1 MPTRSKAIDQAII
14 DYCTETIDNILSRLP
29 ELHIGI
35 VGDFCLDAYLVVDT
49 AASETSLETG
59 LSTQPVRKQRYSLG
73 GAGNVAANLKAM
85 GIGTVRTFGVTGD
98 DPFGRQMR
106 LIMGEAGILAAEL
119 LVQGDEWDSHVF
131 AKVLIGEEEQP
142 RLDFGN
148 FNRLQSDT
156 AVRLLADLQR
166 WLPEMDILIVNQQV
180 FRGIHSDS
188 FRKQL
193 IDMLERHPQVLSI
206 VDSRSYS
213 ADYSACLRKI
223 NDREAAAQCGQEPS
237 LGEEI
242 PLEKARNYG
251 EALFQRW
258 GKPLFLTRGDRGCL
272 VCEADGCFEI
282 PGLLLV
288 SRTDTVGAGD
298 SFLAGAA
305 AALAAGSN
313 RRQAAEFANLA
324 AGVTVQ
330 KLFVTGTASPQE
342 ILSLAEEAN
351 YRYHPELAALP
362 HKARFYRH
370 SEIEIV
376 NQSPGARRVTHAI
389 FDNDGTISTLRQ
401 GWEEVMEPVMI
412 RSILGERWQ
421 GVDDTSYNRVRE
433 RVRGYID
440 RTTGIQ
446 TLVQMLGLVE
456 MVRELGYVPEE
467 KILDERAYKEIYNRE
482 LLERVNQRI
491 DKIRTGELGP
501 SDFTLKKAIDFL
513 QVLHQ
518 RGVRLYLASGTDQED
533 VVREAEILGYAD
545 LFEGRIY
552 GSIGDIKHEPKRKVL
567 ESILADID
575 LGEGEQFVTFGDGPV
590 EIQETR
596 KLNGLAVGVSS
607 DEVRR
612 YGLNPVKRSRLIQA
626 GADLIVP
633 DFSQTGKLLELLFP
647 KQEG

>member
-1 MPTRSKAIDQAII
+1 MTTSIK
-14 DYCTETIDNILSRLP
+14 NIEHLLTRLP

-35 VGDFCLDAYLVVDT
+35 IGDFCLDTYFIVDMS
-49 AASETSLETG
+49 ASETSVETG
-59 LSTQPVRKQRYSLG
+59 LATLPVREQRYSLG
-73 GAGNVAANLKAM
+73 GAGNVAANLKTM

-106 LIMGEAGILAAEL
+106 RIVEEAGILDSEL
-119 LVQGDEWDSHVF
+119 LVQKDEWDTHVF
-131 AKVLIGEEEQP
+131 TKVLIGEEEQP

-148 FNRLQSDT
+148 FNRLQSET
-156 AVRLLADLQR
+156 ASRLVSDLER
-166 WLPEMDILIVNQQV
+166 WLPELDILIINQQV
-180 FRGIHSDS
+180 FLGIHGDS

-193 IDMLERHPQVLSI
+193 IDLLDKHPRVLSI

-213 ADYSACLRKI
+213 AEFTACLRKI
-223 NDREAAAQCGQEPS
+223 NDREAAALCGKEHT
-237 LGEEI
+237 LEENI
-242 PLEKARNYG
+242 PLEEAREYG
-251 EALFQRW
+251 ASLFRRW
-258 GKPLFLTRGDRGCL
+258 GKPLFLTRGEQGCL
-272 VCEADGCFEI
+272 VCEADGCHEI
-282 PGLLLV
+282 PGLLLL

-305 AALAAGSN
+305 TALAAGSGL
-313 RRQAAEFANLA
+313 REAAEFANLV

-330 KLFVTGTASPQE
+330 KLFITGTASPEE
-342 ILSLAEEAN
+342 ILSLAGEVN

-362 HKARFYRH
+362 QKARYYRD

-376 NQSPGARRVTHAI
+376 SERPDGRRITHAI

-412 RSILGERWQ
+412 RSILGNRWRE
-421 GVDDTSYNRVRE
+421 VDESGYQRVRE

-440 RTTGIQ
+440 KTTGIQ

-456 MVRELGYVPEE
+456 MVREFGYVREE
-467 KILDERAYKEIYNRE
+467 KILDEHGYKEVYNRE
-482 LLERVNQRI
+482 LLERVGRRI
-491 DKIRTGELGP
+491 DKIRTGEL
-501 SDFTLKKAIDFL
+501 SSVDFTLKMAVDFL
-513 QVLHQ
+513 QALHK

-533 VVREAEILGYAD
+533 VVREAEILGYAE

-552 GSIGDIKHEPKRKVL
+552 GAIGDIKHEPKRKVL

-575 LGEGEQFVTFGDGPV
+575 LGEGEQVVTFGDGPV

-596 KLNGLAVGVSS
+596 KRNGLAVGVAS

-626 GADLIVP
+626 GADLIVA

-647 KQEG
+647 EPEV

>member
-1 MPTRSKAIDQAII
+1 MPPSI
-14 DYCTETIDNILSRLP
+14 ETIDNMLSRCP
-29 ELHIGI
+29 DLHIGI
-35 VGDFCLDAYLVVDT
+35 IGDFCLDAYFIVDMS
-49 AASETSLETG
+49 ASETSVETG
-59 LSTQPVRKQRYSLG
+59 LATLPVREQCYSLG

-85 GIGTVRTFGVTGD
+85 CVGTVRTFGVTGD
-98 DPFGRQMR
+98 DPFGWQVRR
-106 LIMGEAGILAAEL
+106 IMEETGILDSQL
-119 LVQGDEWDSHVF
+119 LVQEVDWDTHVF
-131 AKVLIGEEEQP
+131 TKVLIGEKEQP

-148 FNRLQSDT
+148 FNRLQSET
-156 AVRLLADLQR
+156 AGRLFSDLKR
-166 WLPEMDILIVNQQV
+166 WLPELDILIVNQQV

-193 IDMLERHPQVLSI
+193 IALLEKHPQVLSI

-213 ADYSACLRKI
+213 GEFADCLRKI
-223 NDREAAAQCGQEPS
+223 NDREATALCGGERS
-237 LGEEI
+237 LEEEI
-242 PLEKARNYG
+242 PLEEARQYG
-251 EALFQRW
+251 ASLFRRW
-258 GKPLFLTRGDRGCL
+258 KKPLFLTRGDRGCL
-272 VCEADGCFEI
+272 VCDADGCHQI

-305 AALAAGSN
+305 AALAAGLSP
-313 RRQAAEFANLA
+313 REAAEFANLV

-330 KLFVTGTASPQE
+330 KLFITGTASPDE
-342 ILSLAEEAN
+342 ILTMAREAS
-351 YRYHPELAALP
+351 YRHHPELAALP
-362 HKARFYRH
+362 QKARFYRD

-376 NQSPGARRVTHAI
+376 NESPGGRRITHAI
-389 FDNDGTISTLRQ
+389 FDNDGTLSTLRQ

-412 RSILGERWQ
+412 RSILGDRWRE
-421 GVDDTSYNRVRE
+421 VDESGYQRVRE

-440 RTTGIQ
+440 MTTGIQ

-456 MVRELGYVPEE
+456 MVREFGYVSAE
-467 KILDERAYKEIYNRE
+467 KTLDEHGYKEVYNRE
-482 LLERVNQRI
+482 LLERVDKRI
-491 DKIRTGELGP
+491 DKIRTGELG
-501 SDFTLKKAIDFL
+501 SVDFTLKKAIDFL
-513 QVLHQ
+513 RTLHK

-533 VVREAEILGYAD
+533 VVREAEILGYAE

-552 GSIGDIKHEPKRKVL
+552 GAIGDIKHEPKKKVL

-575 LGEGEQFVTFGDGPV
+575 LEEGEQVVTFGDGPV

-596 KLNGLAVGVSS
+596 KRNGLAVGVAS

-647 KQEG
+647 QTEG

>member
-1 MPTRSKAIDQAII
+1 MSPSEK
-14 DYCTETIDNILSRLP
+14 NIEDLLARLP

-35 VGDFCLDAYLVVDT
+35 IGDFCLDTYFFVDMS
-49 AASETSLETG
+49 ASETSLETG
-59 LSTQPVRKQRYSLG
+59 MATRPVTKQRYSLG

-85 GIGTVRTFGVTGD
+85 GVGTVRSFGVTGD

-106 LIMGEAGILAAEL
+106 RIMHDTGIVDSEL
-119 LVQGDEWDSHVF
+119 LEQKIGWDTHVF
-131 AKVLIGEEEQP
+131 TKILIGEQEQP

-148 FNRLQSDT
+148 FNRLHSAT
-156 AVRLLADLQR
+156 ADRLLSDLER
-166 WLPEMDILIVNQQV
+166 WLPQLDILIVNQQV
-180 FRGIHSDS
+180 FRGIHSDG
-188 FRKQL
+188 FRQRL
-193 IDMLERHPQVLSI
+193 IALLAKRRDVLSI
-206 VDSRSYS
+206 VDSRSFS
-213 ADYSACLRKI
+213 AEFSPCLRKI
-223 NDREAAAQCGQEPS
+223 NDREAAALCGTERAIE
-237 LGEEI
+237 EEI
-242 PLEKARNYG
+242 PLEEAREYG
-251 EALFQRW
+251 ASLYKRW
-258 GKPLFLTRGDRGCL
+258 EKPLFLTRGDRGCL
-272 VCEADGCFEI
+272 ICDPDGCHEV
-282 PGLLLV
+282 PGLLLL

-305 AALAAGSN
+305 AALAAGSSP
-313 RRQAAEFANLA
+313 REAAKFANLV

-330 KLFVTGTASPQE
+330 KLFITGTASPEE
-342 ILSLAEEAN
+342 ILSLAAEAN

-362 HKARFYRH
+362 QRGRFH
-370 SEIEIV
+370 QDSEIEIV
-376 NQSPGARRVTHAI
+376 NEPPGSRRITHAI

-412 RSILGERWQ
+412 RSILGDRRREIDET
-421 GVDDTSYNRVRE
+421 GYHRVRE
-433 RVRGYID
+433 RVRGYIE

-456 MVRELGYVPEE
+456 MVREFGYVPEE
-467 KILDERAYKEIYNRE
+467 QILNEHRYKEIYNRE
-482 LLERVNQRI
+482 LLLRI
-491 DKIRTGELGP
+491 DKRLDKIRRGELGIE
-501 SDFTLKKAIDFL
+501 DFTLKRAVDFL
-513 QVLHQ
+513 QALHE
-518 RGVRLYLASGTDQED
+518 RGVELYLASGTDQDD
-533 VVREAEILGYAD
+533 VAREAEILGYAG

-575 LGEGEQFVTFGDGPV
+575 LGEGEQVVTFGDGPV

-596 KLNGLAVGVSS
+596 KRNGLAVGVAS

-633 DFSQTGKLLELLFP
+633 DFSQTGKLLEFLFP